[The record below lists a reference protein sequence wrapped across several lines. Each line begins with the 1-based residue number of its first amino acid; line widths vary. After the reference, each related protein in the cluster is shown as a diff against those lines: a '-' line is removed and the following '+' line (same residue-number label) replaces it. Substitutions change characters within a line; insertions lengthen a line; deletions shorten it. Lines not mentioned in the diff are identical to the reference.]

1 MRLFKEALTSGD
13 FLVTA
18 ELVPPKGTDLRRVAS
33 LVKDLKGVVHGIGVA
48 DNPGSSMAISPWA
61 VCCFVTENGA
71 EPIMHVSCRDR
82 NRMALQSDLLG
93 AASLKIKNILCVSG
107 DHVSFGDHPD
117 AMPVHDIDSVQLLE
131 TVRGLMSGKDMEG
144 QALSGSPEFCVGA
157 VVNPESDPLAPQ
169 FLKFKKKLRAGV
181 DFFLT
186 HPVFH
191 PDKLIPLMNELK
203 GKNAKLLAGVRLL
216 APEEVSRYRGGGI
229 PGLFV
234 PEELIAE
241 IQDAQPGKC
250 VEIAARFVKQ
260 LKDKQLCDGVHIMA
274 PGQEEKIIDILRA
287 AGI

>member
-13 FLVTA
+13 FLVTV
-18 ELVPPKGTDLRRVAS
+18 ELVPPKGTDLGRVAS

-61 VCCFVTENGA
+61 VSCMVMENGA

-117 AMPVHDIDSVQLLE
+117 TMPVHDLDSVQLLE

-144 QALSGSPEFCVGA
+144 NALTGSPVFCVGA

-191 PDKLIPLMNELK
+191 FDKLTPLMNELK

-216 APEEVSRYRGGGI
+216 VPEEVPRYRRGGE

-234 PEELIAE
+234 PEELMVE

-250 VEIAARFVKQ
+250 IEIAARFVKQ
-260 LKDKQLCDGVHIMA
+260 LKEKKLCDGVHIIA
-274 PGQEEKIIDILRA
+274 PGQEEKIMEILRA